1 MNNVQFG
8 GVAMNKTITSREA
21 ILSAGKE
28 IIVQSGMQGVNI
40 RDVAHKC
47 GISVGSVYNY
57 FPSKSDLIVAT
68 IEAVWTEIMHGSK
81 GCVTRSDFA
90 ENVLSLFN
98 SIQKGCQKYP
108 SFFSIHSMSVA
119 NLDKNKGREVMNR
132 YFTHIKNGL
141 LESLHHDQSIR
152 KDAFSNQ
159 FTKSDFVDFV
169 FSNIITLLM
178 NEANTCD
185 FLLEIV
191 KRTIY

>member
-1 MNNVQFG
+1 
-8 GVAMNKTITSREA
+8 MNKTITSREV

-28 IIVQSGMQGVNI
+28 IIAQSGIQGLGM

-68 IEAVWTEIMHGSK
+68 IESVWVEIMHDSQGRVSP
-81 GCVTRSDFA
+81 CNFA
-90 ENVLSLFN
+90 GNILALFDN
-98 SIQKGCQKYP
+98 IQKGFQRYP
-108 SFFSIHSMSVA
+108 SFFSVHSVSAA
-119 NLDKNKGREVMNR
+119 NFDKGKGREVMNQ
-132 YFTHIKNGL
+132 FFIHIKTGL
-141 LESLHHDQSIR
+141 LQSLQDDQDIR
-152 KDAFSNQ
+152 EEAFSDQ

-178 NEANTCD
+178 NEADSCD

>member
-1 MNNVQFG
+1 
-8 GVAMNKTITSREA
+8 
-21 ILSAGKE
+21 
-28 IIVQSGMQGVNI
+28 
-40 RDVAHKC
+40 
-47 GISVGSVYNY
+47 
-57 FPSKSDLIVAT
+57 
-68 IEAVWTEIMHGSK
+68 
-81 GCVTRSDFA
+81 
-90 ENVLSLFN
+90 
-98 SIQKGCQKYP
+98 
-108 SFFSIHSMSVA
+108 MSVA

>member
-1 MNNVQFG
+1 
-8 GVAMNKTITSREA
+8 MNKTITSREA

-28 IIVQSGMQGVNI
+28 IIAQSGIQGLNI

-68 IEAVWTEIMHGSK
+68 IDEVWMEIMYDFQ
-81 GCVTRSDFA
+81 GCISQYNFV

-98 SIQKGCQKYP
+98 SIQKGSQKYP
-108 SFFSIHSMSVA
+108 SFFIAHSMSIEK
-119 NLDKNKGREVMNR
+119 LDKSKGKELMSQ
-132 YFTHIKNGL
+132 YFINIKSEL
-141 LESLHHDQSIR
+141 LESIHQDQDIR
-152 KDAFSNQ
+152 KEAFSDQ
-159 FTKSDFVDFV
+159 FSKEDFIDFV

-178 NEANTCD
+178 KEANSCD

-191 KRTIY
+191 KRIIY